1 MKDVEDMVV
10 QIKDVISQVKSGK
23 PNFEQLLSDAQHI
36 MTDVQAAQTDCKL
49 SKVGNLGDCTSDLA
63 QLVQL
68 AQAVIA
74 DGKSLNFPKLVSDV
88 QQLVATAQQAATD
101 CTSVKRV
108 GDMTSCIADV
118 EDAFTAVKDIV
129 SQVKSGSP
137 NMAKILEDV
146 QQIMGDV
153 SKAEQDCQFGR
164 QEVQGNCV
172 SDLQNVVNDAVQLV
186 KDASAKN
193 IGGVLNDLKQLETD
207 IKSAKADC
215 NASNDLGS
223 CMTDIQK
230 ILATGEDIYSQ
241 VTSGSPNL
249 AQILQDVQDLMAEV
263 KQAEADCKNHKIESD
278 DETCNKD
285 VRELVE
291 VYKKMWVSAKASK
304 ADELKRELSFMMKDN
319 TEIQS
324 VCHLQGQCMQDS
336 QDLQKLAERMMH
348 ADLTNQK
355 VVYAGLKR
363 MGELMRH
370 AQHDCGHEAPVK
382 DDKATCQKDLRMLAA
397 DYHKMWVSAKAHK
410 ADELK
415 RELSFMM
422 KDNTEIQSVCHLQGA
437 CMQDSQY
444 LSKIAAGTM
453 KANEEGDWKEVFRGL
468 MAMKKTFAKAGQ
480 DCHHSPAPAPHM
492 KCHRDIRMLQKD
504 LHMMMETAK
513 KHDSEHLEKE
523 VKFLEHELP
532 NMETDCEMKGMCK
545 KDFDALEGM
554 TQRLES
560 VVEAKNWKATDEA
573 LMVLFKSF
581 KAAGQD
587 CMHHKTGRKHHKKH
601 HRHHK
606 VTHKL
611 HKMDFLKQYKR
622 TDDDQCKADITN
634 MMADIRKMVEDVK
647 AHNAN
652 ATEATLKYIVDHM
665 PQLEKQCQLQGDC
678 AKDFWM
684 VDGLAK
690 RMMES
695 VAKGDWNATDQYLRD
710 MDEVFHKAHSDC
722 QAGPGPS
729 PDQCKQDAENLE
741 ADVHKIFESTHARDQ
756 KAVEA
761 ELQYL
766 IKEMPMFED
775 ACHLAG

>member
-1 MKDVEDMVV
+1 
-10 QIKDVISQVKSGK
+10 
-23 PNFEQLLSDAQHI
+23 
-36 MTDVQAAQTDCKL
+36 
-49 SKVGNLGDCTSDLA
+49 
-63 QLVQL
+63 
-68 AQAVIA
+68 
-74 DGKSLNFPKLVSDV
+74 
-88 QQLVATAQQAATD
+88 
-101 CTSVKRV
+101 
-108 GDMTSCIADV
+108 
-118 EDAFTAVKDIV
+118 
-129 SQVKSGSP
+129 
-137 NMAKILEDV
+137 
-146 QQIMGDV
+146 
-153 SKAEQDCQFGR
+153 
-164 QEVQGNCV
+164 
-172 SDLQNVVNDAVQLV
+172 
-186 KDASAKN
+186 
-193 IGGVLNDLKQLETD
+193 
-207 IKSAKADC
+207 
-215 NASNDLGS
+215 
-223 CMTDIQK
+223 
-230 ILATGEDIYSQ
+230 
-241 VTSGSPNL
+241 
-249 AQILQDVQDLMAEV
+249 
-263 KQAEADCKNHKIESD
+263 
-278 DETCNKD
+278 
-285 VRELVE
+285 
-291 VYKKMWVSAKASK
+291 
-304 ADELKRELSFMMKDN
+304 
-319 TEIQS
+319 
-324 VCHLQGQCMQDS
+324 
-336 QDLQKLAERMMH
+336 
-348 ADLTNQK
+348 
-355 VVYAGLKR
+355 
-363 MGELMRH
+363 
-370 AQHDCGHEAPVK
+370 
-382 DDKATCQKDLRMLAA
+382 
-397 DYHKMWVSAKAHK
+397 
-410 ADELK
+410 
-415 RELSFMM
+415 
-422 KDNTEIQSVCHLQGA
+422 
-437 CMQDSQY
+437 
-444 LSKIAAGTM
+444 
-453 KANEEGDWKEVFRGL
+453 
-468 MAMKKTFAKAGQ
+468 
-480 DCHHSPAPAPHM
+480 M
-492 KCHRDIRMLQKD
+492 KCQRDIHMLQKD
-504 LHMMMETAK
+504 LHMMMASAK

-554 TQRLES
+554 TQRLEA

-775 ACHLAG
+775 ACHLAGQCRVDMDHIQRIAEWALNNTMAGDWNHTEEALHRMMEVFQEAKHDCHDSPTPPSPEECHKSEWVMEETLQGLVASATDKFQEGVMHFAAELEHRVFWIERACQLHDMCKADWDRIGHISHGIYDEAKRNNWETTDAAVMEVVAIVQTDIHSDCEHTEKLPVFEVMTRTGGIMECVQDIEGVVNAAKDIISQAKSGNPDIATILADAQEIVSDIKKAESDCVSSEVKVQAGDLSSCIADVEDLVENAKDILSQVQSGKPNFSQLLTDAQNIMADVKKAQTDCTLAGIGNTNILNCAKDVADMVKNAKDIVSQATSSKPDFSRMLQDVSNISNDVTKAQTDCKLANEFRFPRYHNGDCKADMATLAKEAFQLLKDASARNWTKMLEELPEMIATIKQAEADCQ